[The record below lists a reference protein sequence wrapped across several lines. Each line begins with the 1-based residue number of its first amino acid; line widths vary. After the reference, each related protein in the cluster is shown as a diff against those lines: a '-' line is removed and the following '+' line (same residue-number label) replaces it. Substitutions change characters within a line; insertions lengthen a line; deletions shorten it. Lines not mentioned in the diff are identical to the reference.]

1 MPGRYLLNSWYV
13 AAESTEVSQKPLGRT
28 FLNTPVVLYRQAD
41 GAPVAL
47 ADACPHRRSPL
58 HLGTVI
64 GDDIRCGYHGLT
76 FAPSGK
82 CIWMPGQTN
91 IPAKARVRKFPLVEK
106 YGWVWIW
113 MGNADAANPSLV
125 PDFSAFHGPEWATN
139 YLKVEVDADAI
150 LMVDNLMDLSHVA
163 FVHTA
168 TIGSP
173 EDYDPELKWERA
185 NDRLKLT
192 RAAKNLT
199 PAPFFAELGMTGLQ
213 DQLKIIEYY
222 PYSNVTVDVMLMEP
236 GKNFGEGDLNWRMMT
251 YNLLTPETETSCFFF
266 GAMSR
271 NFQIA
276 DAAFGEWL
284 LKSAAPIVDEDKRIV
299 EASQRMILHDP
310 SARFMPIKADAGV
323 FQARRLID
331 QLLDAEAKQSA
342 VGAAPPESQPQALA

>member
-1 MPGRYLLNSWYV
+1 
-13 AAESTEVSQKPLGRT
+13 
-28 FLNTPVVLYRQAD
+28 
-41 GAPVAL
+41 
-47 ADACPHRRSPL
+47 
-58 HLGTVI
+58 
-64 GDDIRCGYHGLT
+64 
-76 FAPSGK
+76 
-82 CIWMPGQTN
+82 
-91 IPAKARVRKFPLVEK
+91 
-106 YGWVWIW
+106 
-113 MGNADAANPSLV
+113 
-125 PDFSAFHGPEWATN
+125 
-139 YLKVEVDADAI
+139 
-150 LMVDNLMDLSHVA
+150 MVDNLMDLSHVA